1 MNRAAYSFGNH
12 ISRSCGRSNAL
23 FLLRREASAAAGQG
37 ASSTGNANNNVSVNA
52 AASASEQ
59 SNVQTQASA
68 EPEKT
73 RPEWLRLMKNKHQ
86 IKLMEEEKE
95 KAFKSVIN
103 NTSSKVSLKDKVRGI
118 ESIEFMK
125 AVDSIIES
133 LSKPTSD
140 KYDDYLS
147 DALLGSKHPT
157 LKKKILDSLK
167 EYKEL
172 YDKDINI
179 VTNVD
184 LELAQIEVV
193 ENIRSIIDTTLRLKI
208 KDLIGTP
215 LTKSYDDAGKAA
227 ESSTETAQAAPA
239 PSTATPLSNAS
250 SLDEESTKFLE
261 VFYGSLRVKA
271 KTIEN
276 LNKREQMKSGE
287 IAPIT
292 KVQKYEDTAEM
303 LEALTVLERKRYLR
317 ALDIINRSRAKA
329 ISVVDAAISKQVDP
343 KQQPVSRD
351 QAIQG
356 LIKLYISDV
365 EDYSTSEDFIDFS
378 EFASTKGVTKTQV
391 FTSPIQDIFAAPNQ
405 LSDFAISQKYAEYV
419 ADNVLG
425 LNEKKDEKSGKSQKK
440 DGSSKEEDV
449 PADKVDPFNVRL
461 PLGVRPNFLDQPKPT
476 RPAVLVSH
484 PNDIHFTNTWLLSRF
499 LSRTGQIL
507 PRRETGLS
515 AKMQRKLAKTV
526 KRARQMGL
534 LSYRDRYLP
543 YIDMNIPGQSRPNTL
558 APSTRSLAPQRS
570 FR

>member
-1 MNRAAYSFGNH
+1 MNRAIYSLNNH
-12 ISRSCGRSNAL
+12 VSRSYGRPNAL
-23 FLLRREASAAAGQG
+23 HLLRREISAVAGQG
-37 ASSTGNANNNVSVNA
+37 ASSKTNANNA
-52 AASASEQ
+52 AASASQSAKSEQ
-59 SNVQTQASA
+59 NDAQSQASA

-73 RPEWLRLMKNKHQ
+73 KPEWLRLMKNKHQ

-95 KAFKSVIN
+95 KAFKSAVN
-103 NTSSKVSLKDKVRGI
+103 NTSSKVSLKSKVRGA
-118 ESIEFMK
+118 ESVAFMK
-125 AVDSIIES
+125 TVDSIIES
-133 LSKPTSD
+133 LLKSTND
-140 KYDDYLS
+140 NYDDYLS
-147 DALLGSKHPT
+147 DALLGSKYPT
-157 LKKKILDSLK
+157 LKQKILDSLK

-172 YDKDINI
+172 YNNDINI
-179 VTNVD
+179 ATNVD
-184 LELAQIEVV
+184 LELAQIEVIEAV
-193 ENIRSIIDTTLRLKI
+193 RSIIDTTLRLKI
-208 KDLIGTP
+208 KDLIATP
-215 LTKSYDDAGKAA
+215 LTKTYNDVGKTVESTTEPAKAA
-227 ESSTETAQAAPA
+227 AVPTL
-239 PSTATPLSNAS
+239 ATPPPNAS
-250 SLDEESTKFLE
+250 SIDEESTKFLE

-287 IAPIT
+287 IAPAT
-292 KVQKYEDTAEM
+292 KVQVYEDTAEM

-329 ISVVDAAISKQVDP
+329 ISVVDTVVLKQADP
-343 KQQPVSRD
+343 KQQPVPRD

-356 LIKLYISDV
+356 LIKLYSSDV

-378 EFASTKGVTKTQV
+378 EFASTNGTTKTQI
-391 FTSPIQDIFAAPNQ
+391 FASPIQDLFAAPNQ
-405 LSDFAISQKYAEYV
+405 LSDFAMSQKYAEYV

-425 LNEKKDEKSGKSQKK
+425 LNEKKDEKSGKLQKK
-440 DGSSKEEDV
+440 DEDASS
-449 PADKVDPFNVRL
+449 ADKVDPFNVRL

-476 RPAVLVSH
+476 RPSVLVSH

-507 PRRETGLS
+507 PKRETGLS

-558 APSTRSLAPQRS
+558 APSTRSLAPQKS